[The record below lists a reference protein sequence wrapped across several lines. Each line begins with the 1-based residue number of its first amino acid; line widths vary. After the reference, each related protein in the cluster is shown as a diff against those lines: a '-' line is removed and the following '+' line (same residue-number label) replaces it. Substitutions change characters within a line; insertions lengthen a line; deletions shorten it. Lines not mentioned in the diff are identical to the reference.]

1 MIPRGM
7 PRGRDRWRNPYLA
20 DARRRVNAHCPR
32 CGAVEWFGHHRA
44 IITGARGT
52 LSCVDLP
59 GVDEIEW
66 LCNRCGHAELV
77 ASPLRA
83 VLDHVAAQAGSL
95 SAR

>member
-1 MIPRGM
+1 
-7 PRGRDRWRNPYLA
+7 
-20 DARRRVNAHCPR
+20 
-32 CGAVEWFGHHRA
+32 
-44 IITGARGT
+44 

-66 LCNRCGHAELV
+66 PCNRCGQAERA

-83 VLDHVAAQAGSL
+83 VLDDVAAQAGSL